1 MSTNNA
7 ITVIA
12 PYWWEGTWV
21 FDDPAVGLVREPFV
35 SGIPAIID
43 HLVTEIPNARSG
55 VRLLFS
61 PTPFPGYQ
69 QLAEL
74 DREEWGGA
82 WYRTDDPPAEGWLCP
97 ALFCYFEV
105 APDRLFV
112 RAEPLG
118 DKPESGREVAE

>member
-21 FDDPAVGLVREPFV
+21 FDDPEVGLVREPFV
-35 SGIPAIID
+35 SGVPEIID
-43 HLVTEIPNARSG
+43 HLVAEISNARSG

-61 PTPFPGYQ
+61 SSPVPGHQ
-69 QLAEL
+69 QEAVL

-82 WYRTDDPPAEGWLCP
+82 WYRTEDPPAEGWLCP
-97 ALFCYFEV
+97 ALFCYFEA
-105 APDRLFV
+105 APARLFV

-118 DKPESGREVAE
+118 QKREAGQMVVA

>member
-12 PYWWEGTWV
+12 PYLWEGTWV
-21 FDDPAVGLVREPFV
+21 FDDPEVGLVREPFV
-35 SGIPAIID
+35 AGVPAIID
-43 HLVTEIPNARSG
+43 ELVSDIPDARSG

-61 PTPFPGYQ
+61 PSPFPGFQ
-69 QLAEL
+69 QEAVL

-82 WYRTDDPPAEGWLCP
+82 WYRTEDPPAEGWLCP
-97 ALFCYFEV
+97 ALFCYFET
-105 APDRLFV
+105 APERLFV

-118 DKPESGREVAE
+118 NESTAGEELVI

>member
-21 FDDPAVGLVREPFV
+21 FDDPEVGLVREPFV
-35 SGIPAIID
+35 AGVPAIID
-43 HLVTEIPNARSG
+43 ELVSDIPDARSG

-61 PTPFPGYQ
+61 RTPFPGYQ

-82 WYRTDDPPAEGWLCP
+82 WYRTEDPSAEGWLCP
-97 ALFCYFEV
+97 ALFCYFDV
-105 APDRLFV
+105 APERLFV
-112 RAEPLG
+112 KAEPLG
-118 DKPESGREVAE
+118 DEDDSGQGAVA

>member
-12 PYWWEGTWV
+12 PYCWEGTWV
-21 FDDPAVGLVREPFV
+21 FDDPEAGLVREPFV
-35 SGIPAIID
+35 AGIPAIID
-43 HLVTEIPNARSG
+43 HLVAGIRDARSG

-61 PTPFPGYQ
+61 SSPFPGYQ
-69 QLAEL
+69 QEAVL

-105 APDRLFV
+105 APERLFV

-118 DKPESGREVAE
+118 DKPESGREVVS